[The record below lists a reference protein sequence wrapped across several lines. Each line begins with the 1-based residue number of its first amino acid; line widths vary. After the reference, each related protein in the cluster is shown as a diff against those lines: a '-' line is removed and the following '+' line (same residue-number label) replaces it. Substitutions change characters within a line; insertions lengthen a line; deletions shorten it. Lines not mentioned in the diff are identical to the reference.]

1 MTGPIHTY
9 GPTCLLTDDDPDL
22 STWFSSATPPRVRPQ
37 FFYTSALPIDDP
49 LTSLPPPSGGQGSV
63 NDKAPPQPFSAKDH
77 VALEEAWTELRENTG
92 RKLAA
97 RAIRS
102 REGTSARN
110 SVVSVPEAAQRRRAG
125 IHDDASPFG
134 SQQNSPGVST
144 SDLENRPLRV
154 AKVRSE
160 HRASS
165 AGLRPR
171 TAQDDEVDDGS
182 QSPNAVLR
190 KKGRSSFSHNAKGV
204 RQQTISSL
212 VGEDA
217 GLEEPESGSGRA
229 TPRDTSI
236 SGSPFIRAPISS
248 NVPFGRSAESGSF
261 KGGEEAP
268 AEQGPTS
275 HPFGPRTGIHQNAP
289 LEDSQTEIEE
299 HVEDED
305 IHERVPVGV
314 SRLHLVELP
323 NLKVLSL
330 LFFFSFSWGMKCTDS
345 LIDEANILEP
355 PP

>member
-9 GPTCLLTDDDPDL
+9 GPTCLLPDDDPDL
-22 STWFSSATPPRVRPQ
+22 SAWFSSTTPPRVRPQ

-63 NDKAPPQPFSAKDH
+63 NDRAPPQPFSAKDN
-77 VALEEAWTELRENTG
+77 VALEDAWTELRENAG

-97 RAIRS
+97 RATRS

-110 SVVSVPEAAQRRRAG
+110 SVVSVPEPAQKTRAG
-125 IHDDASPFG
+125 IIHDDASPFG
-134 SQQNSPGVST
+134 SQQNPPGVST
-144 SDLENRPLRV
+144 LDLENRPLRV

-165 AGLRPR
+165 ANLRPR
-171 TAQDDEVDDGS
+171 TGQDDEGEDGS
-182 QSPNAVLR
+182 QSPNTMLR
-190 KKGRSSFSHNAKGV
+190 KKGRSSFSHNVEGL
-204 RQQTISSL
+204 RRQTISSL

-217 GLEEPESGSGRA
+217 GLEDLEGGSGRA

-248 NVPFGRSAESGSF
+248 NVQFGRSVESGSF

-268 AEQGPTS
+268 AEQGPNS
-275 HPFGPRTGIHQNAP
+275 NPPGPKTDTRQNAP
-289 LEDSQTEIEE
+289 LEDSQNGIEE
-299 HVEDED
+299 QTEDQD
-305 IHERVPVGV
+305 IQARVPVGV

-323 NLKVLSL
+323 NLKVLFIF
-330 LFFFSFSWGMKCTDS
+330 LFFFSFSCKNK
-345 LIDEANILEP
+345 IH
-355 PP
+355 